1 MVSADPAQILRR
13 LGVELDP
20 SEPAVEDVPH
30 NRWLTSGIWKVA
42 REAEPVVVKILRRSS
57 DEPVT
62 AWDAHWTAGSDD
74 PQHWN
79 YWAREGLA
87 YLSGLV
93 TAYEGGGIVG
103 PALLAADQRQ
113 DEIVLVLEFVEG
125 RPAENWG
132 IAEYG
137 TAAAALG
144 RAQGEILAERPVP
157 SIPWLSQRFLRNY
170 SAEKPVDWSLLE
182 DDQAWAQPLV
192 RDNFPSG
199 LREAA
204 GWLHASRDRLYG
216 IEESLPRA
224 LCHLDFW
231 TKNLIM
237 LEGGGFALLDWA
249 FVGDGAIG
257 EDIGNLVP
265 DATFD
270 HFVPAEALPELQAC
284 VLAGYTGA
292 LMASGWAG
300 DPRLVELGM
309 CAAAVKYDWL
319 TPAMLAAAS
328 APRQLRY
335 GGNEEVDADY
345 RFRERGIALFHNA
358 QVAHSAL
365 SIASQLGF

>member
-20 SEPAVEDVPH
+20 SEPAVADVPH

-93 TAYEGGGIVG
+93 TAYEDGGIVG

-137 TAAAALG
+137 EPYG
-144 RAQGEILAERPVP
+144 LAPQAGVLRRG
-157 SIPWLSQRFLRNY
+157 SQR
-170 SAEKPVDWSLLE
+170 
-182 DDQAWAQPLV
+182 V
-192 RDNFPSG
+192 RTVVARWRRTSGG
-199 LREAA
+199 LRDRFCQRHHLK
-204 GWLHASRDRLYG
+204 GLHDPVSRGQIKIDSESMRNGQGVQPGRPCSRNSVRGVLYSYR
-216 IEESLPRA
+216 EHR
-224 LCHLDFW
+224 
-231 TKNLIM
+231 
-237 LEGGGFALLDWA
+237 
-249 FVGDGAIG
+249 IG
-257 EDIGNLVP
+257 
-265 DATFD
+265 
-270 HFVPAEALPELQAC
+270 
-284 VLAGYTGA
+284 
-292 LMASGWAG
+292 S
-300 DPRLVELGM
+300 
-309 CAAAVKYDWL
+309 
-319 TPAMLAAAS
+319 
-328 APRQLRY
+328 
-335 GGNEEVDADY
+335 
-345 RFRERGIALFHNA
+345 
-358 QVAHSAL
+358 
-365 SIASQLGF
+365 